1 MPLGGCSLLGLGRTE
16 RNFDPPPPP
25 RARLVTRVGG
35 THHASVVHAGRWYTG
50 LAGELIV
57 LDARNGRERRRV
69 ALSEPGASGPIVDLL
84 GARDTLFVVLED
96 TAVVELELADPDS
109 PRVIRRFAAAELGIL
124 PKRIAEVDGTLF
136 ASGIGGVVDLLQPG
150 APSLGTLLRSLGSEQ
165 AGRAV
170 PTSEGVAAVVGRRIY
185 RLAGEKYLGAATE
198 LVPLPEGLGP
208 PGGFAFSLQGRDA
221 AEIGLKDAAFRVTAS
236 RAVPAE
242 VRRLRVFEGHL
253 WVVEDR
259 AIVAFPIEGDRL
271 GEPLLISIRGAR
283 DVVAVEANI
292 LAVCGEFGRALYR
305 IRHDARGEGDE
316 FFAVVREPA
325 ELVDAVHDGRRVLA
339 SGPLGHWLYTGDRA
353 EITDP
358 PSEERPPTP
367 PRRETVAIWGRA
379 AIMETN
385 DGVLVEAGSW
395 PSWTWSPSPPG
406 EVHTLLAVG
415 DSLWIGHARGIELL
429 RFAAESGVGRVGSIR
444 LEGPVRYLFP
454 HRNGIAVNFVSVRG
468 GFGTVEDR

>member
-1 MPLGGCSLLGLGRTE
+1 MLLGLGRTE
-16 RNFDPPPPP
+16 RTFEPPPPAK
-25 RARLVTRVGG
+25 ARLVTRVGG

-50 LAGELIV
+50 LAAELIV

-69 ALSEPGASGPIVDLL
+69 ALSEPGTAGPIVDLL
-84 GARDTLFVVLED
+84 ATRDTLFAVLED
-96 TAVVELELADPDS
+96 TAVVELDLADPDS
-109 PRVIRRFAAAELGIL
+109 PTVMRRFAAAELGIL
-124 PKRIAEVDGTLF
+124 PRRIDEVDGTLF
-136 ASGIGGVVDLLQPG
+136 ASGVGGVVDLLQPG
-150 APSLGTLLRSLGSEQ
+150 SPSLGSLLRSLGSGE

-198 LVPLPEGLGP
+198 LVPLPEGIGP
-208 PGGFAFSLQGRDA
+208 QGGFAFSLQGRDA

-271 GEPLLISIRGAR
+271 GDPQLIAIRGAR
-283 DVVAVEANI
+283 DAVPVEGNV

-339 SGPLGHWLYTGDRA
+339 SGPLGHWLYSGDRA

-367 PRRETVAIWGRA
+367 PRREAVAIWGRA
-379 AIMETN
+379 AITEAG

-395 PSWTWSPSPPG
+395 PPWTWSPSPPG

-415 DSLWIGHARGIELL
+415 DSLWVGHTRGIDLL
-429 RFAAESGVGRVGSIR
+429 RFTAESGVGSAGSIR